1 MKNSEYKFYCECC
14 DYKCNKK
21 QYWTQ
26 HIKTKK
32 HKRKHLET
40 EKIFE
45 CEICN
50 IRYSSRSGLWK
61 HKQKK
66 HTECKIVVADETPQM
81 KEMMEMMKKLMT
93 ENEKLTELVK
103 KMPGEMPPSVN
114 LNNTNSNQYYINVF
128 LNEICK
134 DAMNINDFVKS
145 LMIGVDELEL
155 AKTKGLA
162 EGVSSL
168 MVNGLNKLEISQRPI
183 HCTDARR
190 KTLYIKN
197 DDKWDKD
204 NKEVIDST
212 LTDIHKKHTLAIKK
226 WQEDHPGWETD
237 DELIMEFMGFVKSI
251 NLIMDKNQK
260 NKITKQLSKNT
271 LIDVEEIKD
280 MVDETT

>member
-1 MKNSEYKFYCECC
+1 
-14 DYKCNKK
+14 
-21 QYWTQ
+21 
-26 HIKTKK
+26 
-32 HKRKHLET
+32 
-40 EKIFE
+40 
-45 CEICN
+45 
-50 IRYSSRSGLWK
+50 
-61 HKQKK
+61 
-66 HTECKIVVADETPQM
+66 
-81 KEMMEMMKKLMT
+81 
-93 ENEKLTELVK
+93 
-103 KMPGEMPPSVN
+103 
-114 LNNTNSNQYYINVF
+114 
-128 LNEICK
+128 
-134 DAMNINDFVKS
+134 MNINDFVKS

-204 NKEVIDST
+204 NKKVIDST

-271 LIDVEEIKD
+271 LIEVEEIKD
-280 MVDETT
+280 MVDESTE

>member
-1 MKNSEYKFYCECC
+1 
-14 DYKCNKK
+14 
-21 QYWTQ
+21 
-26 HIKTKK
+26 
-32 HKRKHLET
+32 
-40 EKIFE
+40 
-45 CEICN
+45 
-50 IRYSSRSGLWK
+50 
-61 HKQKK
+61 
-66 HTECKIVVADETPQM
+66 
-81 KEMMEMMKKLMT
+81 
-93 ENEKLTELVK
+93 
-103 KMPGEMPPSVN
+103 MPPSVN

-260 NKITKQLSKNT
+260 NRITKQLSNNT
-271 LIDVEEIKD
+271 LIEVDEIKD
-280 MVDETT
+280 MVDEVT

>member
-1 MKNSEYKFYCECC
+1 MPRIKKNAKKYECKVCDFVTFKNSNYLK
-14 DYKCNKK
+14 
-21 QYWTQ
+21 
-26 HIKTKK
+26 HISTRK
-32 HKRKHLET
+32 HKNRTNIEPSK
-40 EKIFE
+40 KFI
-45 CEICN
+45 CEGCGKVYTARN
-50 IRYSSRSGLWK
+50 SLWY
-61 HKQKK
+61 HKKK
-66 HTECKIVVADETPQM
+66 CTQYNKQIVVIENETDAEETPQM

-190 KTLYIKN
+190 KTL
-197 DDKWDKD
+197 
-204 NKEVIDST
+204 
-212 LTDIHKKHTLAIKK
+212 
-226 WQEDHPGWETD
+226 
-237 DELIMEFMGFVKSI
+237 
-251 NLIMDKNQK
+251 
-260 NKITKQLSKNT
+260 
-271 LIDVEEIKD
+271 
-280 MVDETT
+280 